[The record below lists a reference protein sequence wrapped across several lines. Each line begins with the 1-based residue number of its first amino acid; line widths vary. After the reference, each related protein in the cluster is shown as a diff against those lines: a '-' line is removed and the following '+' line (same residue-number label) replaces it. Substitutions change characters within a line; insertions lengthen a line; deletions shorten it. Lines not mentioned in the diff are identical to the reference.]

1 MFKNPTWGAAT
12 TTAGLEAGATGL
24 LFIKDHDSIGTHM
37 DEYDE
42 SCDSSILYN
51 HMYHIGA

>member
-24 LFIKDHDSIGTHM
+24 LVIKDHDSIATDPDG
-37 DEYDE
+37 YDE
-42 SCDSSILYN
+42 SCDS
-51 HMYHIGA
+51 